1 MDWHKKLSNL
11 KRELNRHSMKFQDAE
26 DQQDQEGAL
35 GKYIN
40 GYNFIGQILKGK
52 VPAMYKDHFESLQT
66 MAKQEIEQM
75 RKSLGSIRSKAVAN
89 TGGGGGGGGQK
100 GGSGND
106 DDSKLADGLM
116 ATIVGQK
123 PNVKWED
130 VAGLVEAKKSLH
142 EALIMP
148 IKFPAFFTGN
158 VKPWKG
164 ILLYGPPGTGKTFIA
179 KACATECQST
189 FFSVSSSDLMSKYVG
204 ESEKLIK
211 QLFKLANE
219 KAPSIIFIDEIDSM
233 CGNRSEGE
241 NEASRRVKTEF
252 LVQMQ
257 GVGHENKNVL
267 VLGATNLP
275 WALDPAVRR
284 RFERRVY
291 ISLPDKIARMYLV
304 RSKLKGLD
312 QNISEEDIDAIAE
325 KTNGYSGSDIEVLCK
340 DAAMMPLRHAQKSKY
355 FVPVQGSNPPKFL
368 ASDSPGNGARQ
379 CSVYEL
385 PDKGLA
391 LHDLT
396 RNDVLNALQ
405 KAKPSVNQAD
415 LKEYEDWTT
424 QFGVGD

>member
-1 MDWHKKLSNL
+1 MDWHKKLMNV
-11 KRELNRHSMKFQDAE
+11 KRELNRQSQKFQDADTQPEQE
-26 DQQDQEGAL
+26 DAMNRYRNAL
-35 GKYIN
+35 
-40 GYNFIGQILKGK
+40 NFINQIVKGRVPQLYKNNFMSLK
-52 VPAMYKDHFESLQT
+52 Q
-66 MAKQEIEQM
+66 MAEGELEQM
-75 RKSLGSIRSKAVAN
+75 SKNLGNIRQKAMAV
-89 TGGGGGGGGQK
+89 GGGGGGGGSK
-100 GGSGND
+100 GGKDGDND
-106 DDSKLADGLM
+106 KLADGLM
-116 ATIVGQK
+116 ATIVGEK

-148 IKFPAFFTGN
+148 IKFPGFFTGN
-158 VKPWKG
+158 VEPRKG

-257 GVGHENKNVL
+257 GVGNENKNVL

-284 RFERRVY
+284 RFERRIY
-291 ISLPDKIARMYLV
+291 IPLPDQVAREYLL

-312 QNISEEDIDAIAE
+312 GNLTDPDIELIGKQTD
-325 KTNGYSGSDIEVLCK
+325 GYSGSDIEVLCK
-340 DAAMMPLRHAQKSKY
+340 ETAMMPLRFAQKTKY
-355 FVPVQGSNPPKFL
+355 FTPVNTPTGPKFMPV
-368 ASDSPGNGARQ
+368 PGPGMGVRN
-379 CSVYEL
+379 CTIYDL
-385 PDKGLA
+385 PDRGLK
-391 LHDLT
+391 LPEISKE
-396 RNDVLNALQ
+396 DVLNALK
-405 KAKPSVNQAD
+405 KAKPSVNQKD
-415 LKEYEDWTT
+415 LKQYEDWTV
-424 QFGVGD
+424 QFGVQD

>member
-1 MDWHKKLSNL
+1 MDWHKKLNNV
-11 KRELNRHSMKFQDAE
+11 KRELNRQSEKFQDAE
-26 DQQDQEGAL
+26 TQEDQEMAL
-35 GKYIN
+35 NRYQN
-40 GYNFIGQILKGK
+40 GLNFITQILRGN
-52 VPAMYKDHFESLQT
+52 VPSLFRDHFTNL
-66 MAKQEIEQM
+66 KQIAEQEVAQM
-75 RKSLGSIRSKAVAN
+75 KKGLGTFNKKVVA
-89 TGGGGGGGGQK
+89 TEGGGPNTK
-100 GGSGND
+100 SKTGND
-106 DDSKLADGLM
+106 DNSKLAEGLM
-116 ATIVGQK
+116 ATIVGEK

-148 IKFPAFFTGN
+148 IKFPAFFVGN

-189 FFSVSSSDLMSKYVG
+189 FFSVSSSDLMSKFVG

-233 CGNRSEGE
+233 CGDRSEGE

-257 GVGHENKNVL
+257 GVGHDNKNVL

-275 WALDPAVRR
+275 WALDKAVRR
-284 RFERRVY
+284 RFERRIY
-291 ISLPDKIARMYLV
+291 IPLPDKVARIYLL

-312 QNISEEDIDAIAE
+312 GNLSDEDIEMIAE
-325 KTNGYSGSDIEVLCK
+325 KTDGYSGADIEILCK
-340 DAAMMPLRHAQKSKY
+340 DAAMMPLRFAQMTQYFKPVSTPEGTKY
-355 FVPVQGSNPPKFL
+355 MPTNSSG
-368 ASDSPGNGARQ
+368 PGVKN

-385 PDKGLA
+385 PDRGLK
-391 LHDLT
+391 LPELT
-396 RNDVLNALQ
+396 REDLFQACA

-415 LKEYEDWTT
+415 LKEYNDWTE
-424 QFGVGD
+424 QFGIQD

>member
-1 MDWHKKLSNL
+1 MDWHKKLMNV
-11 KRELNRHSMKFQDAE
+11 KRELNRQSQKFQDADTQAEQE
-26 DQQDQEGAL
+26 DAMNRYRNAL
-35 GKYIN
+35 
-40 GYNFIGQILKGK
+40 NFINQIVKGRVPQLYKNNFMSLKQM
-52 VPAMYKDHFESLQT
+52 AESEL
-66 MAKQEIEQM
+66 EQM
-75 RKSLGSIRSKAVAN
+75 SKNLGNIRQKAMAV
-89 TGGGGGGGGQK
+89 GGGGGGGPSK
-100 GGSGND
+100 SGKDADND
-106 DDSKLADGLM
+106 KLADGLM
-116 ATIVGQK
+116 ATIVGEK

-148 IKFPAFFTGN
+148 IKFPGFFTGN
-158 VKPWKG
+158 VEPWKG

-257 GVGHENKNVL
+257 GVGNENKNVL

-284 RFERRVY
+284 RFERRIY
-291 ISLPDKIARMYLV
+291 IPLPDQVAREYLL

-312 QNISEEDIDAIAE
+312 GNLTDPDIEHIA
-325 KTNGYSGSDIEVLCK
+325 KQTDGYSGSDIEVLCK
-340 DAAMMPLRHAQKSKY
+340 ETAMMPLRFAQKTQY
-355 FVPVQGSNPPKFL
+355 FTPVNTPTGPKFMPVGG
-368 ASDSPGNGARQ
+368 PGMGVRN
-379 CSVYEL
+379 CSIYDL
-385 PDKGLA
+385 PDRGLK
-391 LHDLT
+391 LPEISKQ
-396 RNDVLNALQ
+396 DVLNALK
-405 KAKPSVNQAD
+405 KAKPSVNQKD
-415 LKEYEDWTT
+415 LKQYEDWTV
-424 QFGVGD
+424 QFGVQD

>member
-1 MDWHKKLSNL
+1 MDWNKKLSNV
-11 KRELNRHSMKFQDAE
+11 KRELNRQSSKFQDAE
-26 DQQDQEGAL
+26 TQEEQEGAL
-35 GKYIN
+35 NRYQN
-40 GYNFIGQILKGK
+40 GLNFINQILKGT
-52 VPAMYKDHFESLQT
+52 VPSLYRDHFTNLKQ
-66 MAKQEIEQM
+66 MAEQEVSQM
-75 RKSLGSIRSKAVAN
+75 KKGLGTFNQKAMVAE
-89 TGGGGGGGGQK
+89 GGGPQGKSKSK
-100 GGSGND
+100 GGD

-116 ATIVGQK
+116 ATIVGEK

-148 IKFPAFFTGN
+148 IKFPAFFVGN
-158 VKPWKG
+158 VKPWRG

-189 FFSVSSSDLMSKYVG
+189 FFSVSSSDLMSKFVG

-233 CGNRSEGE
+233 CGDRSEGE

-257 GVGHENKNVL
+257 GVGHDNNNVL

-275 WALDPAVRR
+275 WSLDKAVRR
-284 RFERRVY
+284 RFERRIY
-291 ISLPDKIARMYLV
+291 IPLPDKIARSYLL

-312 QNISEEDIDAIAE
+312 ENLTDEDIDAIAD
-325 KTNGYSGSDIEVLCK
+325 KTDGYSGSDIEVLCK
-340 DAAMMPLRHAQKSKY
+340 DAAMMPLRHAQHATY
-355 FVPVQGSNPPKFL
+355 FKPVNTPQGPKFMPTN
-368 ASDSPGNGARQ
+368 SPGPGVKN

-385 PDKGLA
+385 PDRSLKLA
-391 LHDLT
+391 ELT
-396 RNDVLNALQ
+396 REDLFEATK
-405 KAKPSVNQAD
+405 KAKPSVNSSD
-415 LKEYEDWTT
+415 LKEYEDWTE
-424 QFGVGD
+424 QFGIQD